1 MKVRQLFFL
10 AALMGTVFSLQS
22 CRRSSND
29 VWEDTKSAGRHM
41 QRGVKALG
49 GKHGNSR
56 QIRCR
61 DDFECIED
69 ENCYPEGNFQDC
81 DYQDSCSAPQD
92 NCYTPQDNYYTPQ
105 DYYSPS
111 DSYSISQNAYG
122 SNADFVPL
130 EDPNDELAVSDM
142 MARPPRETPGEQ
154 GSSIPS
160 IQAFRD
166 PSTNPQLASVFRP
179 IYFDYNSD
187 LVKGSQNLQIIHNIA
202 DFLRSRPNM
211 YIFIEGHTDE
221 RGPQAYNLALGS
233 RRANSVRNLLVNDGI
248 NPDRL
253 FTISYGK
260 ERPVILERH
269 EEGWSKNRRGE
280 FKIYER

>member
-1 MKVRQLFFL
+1 MKTRQIFLFMSL
-10 AALMGTVFSLQS
+10 LGAILTLQS
-22 CRRSSND
+22 CNRSSGD
-29 VWEDTKSAGRHM
+29 VWDDTKSAGRHM
-41 QRGVKALG
+41 KRGVRTLG

-56 QIRCR
+56 QIGNRGEF
-61 DDFECIED
+61 DCIED
-69 ENCYPEGNFQDC
+69 ENCTPEGNFQDC
-81 DYQDSCSAPQD
+81 DYQENGGDQAGYSPQD
-92 NCYTPQDNYYTPQ
+92 F
-105 DYYSPS
+105 YSPS
-111 DSYSISQNAYG
+111 DSYSISQDANSDFIPLNDP
-122 SNADFVPL
+122 SN
-130 EDPNDELAVSDM
+130 ELAMANM

-154 GSSIPS
+154 GSSIPG

-166 PSTNPQLASVFRP
+166 PSTNPQLAGIFRP
-179 IYFDYNSD
+179 IYFEYDSSM
-187 LVKGSQNLQIIHNIA
+187 VKGAQNLQTIHNIA
-202 DFLRSRPNM
+202 EFMRHQPNV
-211 YIFIEGHTDE
+211 YVFVEGHTDE

-233 RRANSVRNLLVNDGI
+233 RRANSIRNLLINEGI